1 MAFAVNQK
9 DAQNPTKIFYED
21 NGQGKALLFIH
32 GWPLNGDQW
41 EYQVGPLLE
50 AGYRC
55 ITYDRRGFGR
65 SDRPSTGYDY
75 ITFAADLKAVID
87 ATGATDIT
95 LVGFSMGGGEIAKY
109 FSEFSGAKVSKVVLI
124 STILPFMLL
133 TDDNKEGVPQKV
145 FDEMAEAI
153 KNDRPA
159 FLESFTRDFSN
170 VGLLKSPVSEA
181 YMQQSINVAMQASG
195 VATLKAANSFATTDF
210 RSDLAH
216 IKVPCLIIHGTADKI
231 VPIEKSSDRT
241 SAMMPGATYKKY
253 DGEPHGLFYTS
264 RNELVQDLIAFV
276 G

>member
-1 MAFAVNQK
+1 MAFVVNEK

-109 FSEFSGAKVSKVVLI
+109 FSEFGGAKVSKVVLI
-124 STILPFMLL
+124 SSILPFMLL
-133 TDDNKEGVPQKV
+133 TEDNQDGVPQKV

-231 VPIEKSSDRT
+231 VPIDKSSDRT

>member
-1 MAFAVNQK
+1 MAFAVNEK

-109 FSEFSGAKVSKVVLI
+109 FSEFSGTNVSKVVLI

-216 IKVPCLIIHGTADKI
+216 IKVPCLIIHGTDDKI
-231 VPIEKSSDRT
+231 VPIDKSSDRT

-253 DGEPHGLFYTS
+253 EGEPHGLFYTS

>member
-1 MAFAVNQK
+1 MAFAVNEK

-109 FSEFSGAKVSKVVLI
+109 FSEFGGAKVSKVVLI
-124 STILPFMLL
+124 SSILPFMLL
-133 TDDNKEGVPQKV
+133 TEDNQDGVPQKV

-159 FLESFTRDFSN
+159 FLESFTKDFSN

-231 VPIEKSSDRT
+231 VPIDKSSDRT

>member
-1 MAFAVNQK
+1 MAFAINETDV
-9 DAQNPTKIFYED
+9 QNPTKIFYED
-21 NGQGKALLFIH
+21 NGHGKALLFIH

-75 ITFAADLKAVID
+75 ITFATDMKAVID

-109 FSEFSGAKVSKVVLI
+109 FSEFGGINVSKVVLI

-133 TDDNKEGVPQKV
+133 TDDNKEGVPQQV
-145 FDEMAEAI
+145 FDEMAEGI

-159 FLESFTRDFSN
+159 FLENFTKNFSN
-170 VGLLKSPVSEA
+170 VGLLNSPVSDA

-210 RSDLAH
+210 RNDLAH
-216 IKVPCLIIHGTADKI
+216 INVPCLIIHGTADKI
-231 VPIEKSSDRT
+231 VPIDKSSDRT
-241 SAMMPGATYKKY
+241 SAMMPSATYKKY
-253 DGEPHGLFYTS
+253 EGESHGLLYTS
-264 RNELVQDLIAFV
+264 RNEIVQDLVAFV

>member
-1 MAFAVNQK
+1 MAFAVNEK

-109 FSEFSGAKVSKVVLI
+109 FSEFGGAKVSKVVLI
-124 STILPFMLL
+124 SSILPFMLL
-133 TDDNKEGVPQKV
+133 TEDNQDGVPQKV

-159 FLESFTRDFSN
+159 FLESFTKDFSN

>member
-1 MAFAVNQK
+1 MAFAVNEK

-124 STILPFMLL
+124 RTILPFMLL

-181 YMQQSINVAMQASG
+181 YMQQSMNVAMQASG

-216 IKVPCLIIHGTADKI
+216 IKVPCLIIHGTDDKI
-231 VPIEKSSDRT
+231 VPIDKSSDRT
-241 SAMMPGATYKKY
+241 SAMIPSATYKKY
-253 DGEPHGLFYTS
+253 EGEPHGLFYTS

>member
-1 MAFAVNQK
+1 M
-9 DAQNPTKIFYED
+9 
-21 NGQGKALLFIH
+21 
-32 GWPLNGDQW
+32 
-41 EYQVGPLLE
+41 GPLLE

-109 FSEFSGAKVSKVVLI
+109 FSEFGGAKVSKVVLI
-124 STILPFMLL
+124 SSILPFMLL
-133 TDDNKEGVPQKV
+133 TEDNQDGVPQKV

-159 FLESFTRDFSN
+159 FLESFTKDFSN

>member
-1 MAFAVNQK
+1 MAFAVNETNT
-9 DAQNPTKIFYED
+9 QNLTKIFYED
-21 NGQGKALLFIH
+21 NGHGKALVFIH

-41 EYQVGPLLE
+41 EYQVAPLLE

-65 SDRPSTGYDY
+65 SDRPASGYDY
-75 ITFAADLKAVID
+75 ISLAADLKAVID

-109 FSEFSGAKVSKVVLI
+109 FSEFGGANVSKVALI
-124 STILPFMLL
+124 STILPFMLQ
-133 TDDNKEGVPQKV
+133 TSDNEEGVPQKV
-145 FDEMAEAI
+145 FDETAEGI

-159 FLESFTRDFSN
+159 FLEGFTKDFSN

-210 RSDLAH
+210 RDDLAH
-216 IKVPCLIIHGTADKI
+216 INVPTLIIHGTADKI
-231 VPIEKSSDRT
+231 VPIDKSSDRT
-241 SAMMPGATYKKY
+241 AAMMPNATYKKY
-253 DGEPHGLFYTS
+253 DGEPHGLLYTS
-264 RNELVQDLIAFV
+264 RNEVVQDLIAFV

>member
-1 MAFAVNQK
+1 MAFAVNEK

-109 FSEFSGAKVSKVVLI
+109 FSEFSGANVSKVVLI

-133 TDDNKEGVPQKV
+133 TDDNQEGVPQKV

-216 IKVPCLIIHGTADKI
+216 IKVPCLIIHGTDDKI
-231 VPIEKSSDRT
+231 VPIDKSSDRT

-253 DGEPHGLFYTS
+253 EGEPHGLFYTS

>member
-1 MAFAVNQK
+1 MAFVVNEK
-9 DAQNPTKIFYED
+9 DAQNSTKIFYED

-87 ATGATDIT
+87 ATGAKDIT

-109 FSEFSGAKVSKVVLI
+109 FSEFGGAKVSKVVLI
-124 STILPFMLL
+124 SSILPFMLL
-133 TDDNKEGVPQKV
+133 TEDNQDGVPQKV

-159 FLESFTRDFSN
+159 FLESFTKDFSN

-241 SAMMPGATYKKY
+241 SAMMPSATYKKY

>member
-1 MAFAVNQK
+1 MAFAVNEK

-21 NGQGKALLFIH
+21 NGQGKVLLFIH

-109 FSEFSGAKVSKVVLI
+109 FSEFSGANVSKVVLI

-133 TDDNKEGVPQKV
+133 TDDNQEGVPQKV

-216 IKVPCLIIHGTADKI
+216 IKVPCLIIHGTDDKI
-231 VPIEKSSDRT
+231 VPIDKSSDRT

>member
-1 MAFAVNQK
+1 MAFAVNEK

-21 NGQGKALLFIH
+21 NGQGKVLLFIH

-109 FSEFSGAKVSKVVLI
+109 FSEFSGANVSKVVLI

-216 IKVPCLIIHGTADKI
+216 IKVPCLIIHGTDDKI
-231 VPIEKSSDRT
+231 VPIDKSSDRT

>member
-1 MAFAVNQK
+1 MAFAVNEK

-109 FSEFSGAKVSKVVLI
+109 FSEFSGANVSKVVLI

-159 FLESFTRDFSN
+159 FLESFTKDFSN

-216 IKVPCLIIHGTADKI
+216 IKVPCLIIHGTDDKI
-231 VPIEKSSDRT
+231 VPIDKSSDRT

-253 DGEPHGLFYTS
+253 EGEPHGLFYTS